1 MIFHLLPALLHN
13 KMSDGRSTSTSRI
26 PPVVIVVLPL
36 NALTTDQINRISQGR
51 LKAAA
56 LTVSRKRYSVDL
68 EVDVG
73 EANFTRLKSADY
85 NLVFTHPEAF
95 LPCKEG
101 MNLFQSAPYQH
112 VVKAIVAGEA
122 HCILEW

>member
-13 KMSDGRSTSTSRI
+13 MSGRSTSTSRI

-56 LTVSRKRYSVDL
+56 LTVSRKRYSADL

-95 LPCKEG
+95 LSCKEG

-112 VVKAIVAGEA
+112 VVKAIVADEA

>member
-1 MIFHLLPALLHN
+1 MIFHLLPALLHK
-13 KMSDGRSTSTSRI
+13 KMSGRSTSTSRI

-56 LTVSRKRYSVDL
+56 LTVSRKRYSANL

-95 LPCKEG
+95 LSCKEG

-112 VVKAIVAGEA
+112 VVKAIVADEA